1 MTEPIKLT
9 LLRAFRVL
17 LGPLIRILLRQGIS
31 YAEFAEVTKA
41 AYVEV
46 ALKDF
51 KVPGRRTTRTR
62 IAVITGLT
70 RKEVK
75 RVIDDA
81 INERYES
88 KTKFSRLGRVLVGWH
103 TDTDFT
109 GPYGMPLELQY
120 ETSNPGE
127 PTFSELVKRHSGD
140 MSPRSILDELIRV
153 GAVRETDAG
162 WFRVLRREYIP
173 EALGEHNF
181 ERTGIVI
188 RNFVNTVDFN
198 MAKMG
203 PGRGRF
209 ERNVMSDDGI
219 RSVDLPKFDR
229 YLRDRCQAL
238 LEEVDNWLTGLPKPN
253 PRAGDQVV
261 HTGIGVYHYMSDHA
275 DDRSFK
281 DVLVDEGLIKEPE
294 SQDVSNVPQSKKK
307 PVPAE

>member
-1 MTEPIKLT
+1 MGDSIKQT

-17 LGPLIRILLRQGIS
+17 LNPLVRILLRQGIS
-31 YAEFAEVTKA
+31 YAEFSEVAKA
-41 AYVEV
+41 VYVEV

-75 RVIDDA
+75 RVIDEA
-81 INERYES
+81 FNERYEP
-88 KTKFSRLGRVLVGWH
+88 KTKYSRLGRVLVGWH

-120 ETSNPGE
+120 ETNFAGE

-181 ERTGIVI
+181 ERTGVVV

-198 MAKMG
+198 MMKAA
-203 PGRGRF
+203 PGKGRF
-209 ERNVMSDDGI
+209 ERLVMADDGI
-219 RSVDLPKFDR
+219 RLQDLPKFDN
-229 YLRDRCQAL
+229 YLRDRCQSL
-238 LEEVDNWLTGLPKPN
+238 LEELDNWLTGLPKPDPDN
-253 PRAGDQVV
+253 GDEIV
-261 HTGIGVYHYMSDHA
+261 HTGIGIYHYLVDP
-275 DDRSFK
+275 DDEQSFK
-281 DVLVDEGLIKEPE
+281 DLLLVEGLMKEE
-294 SQDVSNVPQSKKK
+294 QIEDK
-307 PVPAE
+307 